1 MKKYKLLDE
10 MNELDDKLLDRVI
23 DIDTEEK
30 LNLAKKKE
38 KKEFFENNIK
48 YLFAGCACTCAF
60 VIGVII
66 LTRSEDKKTE
76 LLQEK
81 DVARI
86 TNPVSEVKSVSEIE
100 KTIDLGVPVL
110 EKKVDSYLVIDEN
123 SEYAYSTT
131 SEGTEESNDKIGR
144 ILYSDGSVFSI
155 GRNSKV
161 SGMFGGTLTKS
172 ITINDIKIELY
183 DLEGISYAEW
193 NNDDIYYS
201 YTASSE
207 ENIEEVLKYLVK

>member
-86 TNPVSEVKSVSEIE
+86 TNPVNEVKSVSEIE
-100 KTIDLGVPVL
+100 KTIDLSVPAL

-144 ILYSDGSVFSI
+144 ILYSDGSIFSI

-161 SGMFGGTLTKS
+161 SGMFDGTLTKS

-193 NNDDIYYS
+193 NNDEIYYS

>member
-66 LTRSEDKKTE
+66 LARSEDKKTE

-86 TNPVSEVKSVSEIE
+86 TNPVNEVKSVSEIE
-100 KTIDLGVPVL
+100 KTIDLSVPAL

-144 ILYSDGSVFSI
+144 ILYSDGSIFSI

-161 SGMFGGTLTKS
+161 SGMFDGTLTKS

>member
-66 LTRSEDKKTE
+66 LARSEDKKTE

-86 TNPVSEVKSVSEIE
+86 TNPVNEVKSVSEIE
-100 KTIDLGVPVL
+100 KTIDLSVPAL

-144 ILYSDGSVFSI
+144 ILYSDGSIFSI

-161 SGMFGGTLTKS
+161 SGMFDGTLTKS

-193 NNDDIYYS
+193 NNDEIYYS

>member
-10 MNELDDKLLDRVI
+10 MNELDDKLLDGVI
-23 DIDTEEK
+23 DIDIEEK

-66 LTRSEDKKTE
+66 LARSEDKKTE

-86 TNPVSEVKSVSEIE
+86 TNPVNEVKSVSEIE
-100 KTIDLGVPVL
+100 KIIDLNVPVL

>member
-66 LTRSEDKKTE
+66 LARSEDKKTE

-86 TNPVSEVKSVSEIE
+86 TNPVNEVKSVSEIE
-100 KTIDLGVPVL
+100 KTIDLSVPVL

-144 ILYSDGSVFSI
+144 ILYSDGSIFSI

-161 SGMFGGTLTKS
+161 SGMFDGTLTKS

-193 NNDDIYYS
+193 NNDDIFYS

>member
-10 MNELDDKLLDRVI
+10 MNELDDKLLDRAI

-66 LTRSEDKKTE
+66 LARSEDKKTE

-86 TNPVSEVKSVSEIE
+86 TNPVNEVKSVSEIE
-100 KTIDLGVPVL
+100 KTIDLSVPAL

-144 ILYSDGSVFSI
+144 ILYSDGSIFSI

-161 SGMFGGTLTKS
+161 SGMFDGTLTKS

-193 NNDDIYYS
+193 NNDEIYYS

>member
-1 MKKYKLLDE
+1 

-86 TNPVSEVKSVSEIE
+86 TNPVNEVKSVSEIE
-100 KTIDLGVPVL
+100 KTIDLSVPAL

-144 ILYSDGSVFSI
+144 ILYSDGSIFSI

-161 SGMFGGTLTKS
+161 SGMFDGTLTKS

>member
-86 TNPVSEVKSVSEIE
+86 TNPVNEVKSVSEIE
-100 KTIDLGVPVL
+100 KTIDLSVPAL

-144 ILYSDGSVFSI
+144 ILYSDGSIFSI

-161 SGMFGGTLTKS
+161 SGMFDGTLTKS
-172 ITINDIKIELY
+172 ITINDIEIELY

>member
-1 MKKYKLLDE
+1 

-86 TNPVSEVKSVSEIE
+86 TNPVNEVKSVSEIE
-100 KTIDLGVPVL
+100 KTIDLSVPAL

-144 ILYSDGSVFSI
+144 ILYSDGSIFSI

-161 SGMFGGTLTKS
+161 SGMFDGTLTKS
-172 ITINDIKIELY
+172 ITINDIEIELY